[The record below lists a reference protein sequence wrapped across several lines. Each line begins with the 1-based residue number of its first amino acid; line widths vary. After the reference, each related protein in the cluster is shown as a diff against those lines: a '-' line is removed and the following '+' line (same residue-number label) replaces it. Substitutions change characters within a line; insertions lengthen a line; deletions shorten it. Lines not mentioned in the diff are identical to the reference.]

1 MELATPV
8 LAHQVPQIKK
18 HALNSSC
25 SKTIHLRQSIQFSSF
40 QSLSHVRL
48 FATPWTV
55 ARQASLSITNSWSL
69 LRLMSIELVIPSN
82 HLILCCPPIH
92 FHLNFRSDFGN
103 GRYTS
108 LGLRCWIQL
117 IDGGFLEHWIE
128 MDCDIECKFK
138 EGKSAVNDQ
147 LWTSVMGVRGGNGSK
162 PPRHYWSLS
171 HFCAPSGPGECLDH
185 PYITSPYHRFYNRL
199 GVRPGLLNKGN
210 T

>member
-1 MELATPV
+1 MTCCMKSLSMVPGVMELATPV

-55 ARQASLSITNSWSL
+55 ACQASLSITNSWSL

-117 IDGGFLEHWIE
+117 IDGGFLEH
-128 MDCDIECKFK
+128 
-138 EGKSAVNDQ
+138 
-147 LWTSVMGVRGGNGSK
+147 
-162 PPRHYWSLS
+162 
-171 HFCAPSGPGECLDH
+171 
-185 PYITSPYHRFYNRL
+185 
-199 GVRPGLLNKGN
+199 
-210 T
+210 